1 MLHVYNREATR
12 VRRQDGIIDSSSLSR
27 AIWIDMIE
35 PSKEEETAIESVLGV
50 EVPTPEE
57 MREVESSSQVYREGD
72 ATFMTIRIMN
82 ISSSPSPRLTAATFI
97 LTPDHLITLRYGSPS
112 PFRVFSERLA
122 AQSELLD
129 SPKSTMIGLLETI
142 VGRVAD
148 ILENVGDQ
156 LDKVS
161 ECLFTEN
168 SSISLKRPAPDL
180 EVMLQSIGR
189 SGDLA
194 SRVRESLHSI
204 DRITPALV
212 RKQDAPLPKELA
224 ERLSTLRRD
233 VRSLLDHDA
242 YLTSKIQFLLDSNL
256 GLISIQQ
263 NAIIK
268 FFSVAAVIFLPP
280 TLVASIYGMN
290 FEHIPELKW
299 IYGYPFA
306 LALMVVSS
314 VVPYWY
320 FKRRRWL

>member
-1 MLHVYNREATR
+1 MLHVYNRDGNTI
-12 VRRQDGIIDSSSLSR
+12 RRQEGTDDLNSLSK
-27 AIWIDMIE
+27 AIWLDMIE
-35 PSKEEETAIESVLGV
+35 PSREEETAIESIIGI
-50 EVPTPEE
+50 EVPTPED

-72 ATFMTIRIMN
+72 AIFMTVRIMN
-82 ISSSPSPRLTAATFI
+82 LTSSPSPRLLAATFI
-97 LTPDHLITLRYGSPS
+97 LTPDHLITLRYGNPS
-112 PFRVFSERLA
+112 PFRVFSERLTT
-122 AQSELLD
+122 QPDLME
-129 SPKSTMIGLLETI
+129 SPRSTMIGLLETI
-142 VGRVAD
+142 VDRVAD
-148 ILENVGDQ
+148 ILENAGDQ

-168 SSISLKRPAPDL
+168 GSISLKSPTPDL
-180 EVMLQSIGR
+180 EVTLQSIGR
-189 SGDLA
+189 NGDIA

-204 DRITPALV
+204 DRITPALA
-212 RKQDAPLPKELA
+212 RKQDAPLPKELT

-268 FFSVAAVIFLPP
+268 FFSVAAVVFLPP

-306 LALMVVSS
+306 LALMVISS
-314 VVPYWY
+314 TVPYWY

>member
-1 MLHVYNREATR
+1 MLHVYNREAST
-12 VRRQDGIIDSSSLSR
+12 VRRQDGIADSNSLAR
-27 AIWIDMIE
+27 AIWVDMIK
-35 PSKEEETAIESVLGV
+35 PSKEEETAIESVLGI

-82 ISSSPSPRLTAATFI
+82 IESSLSARLTVATFI
-97 LTPDHLITLRYGSPS
+97 LMPDHLVTLRYEDPG

-122 AQSELLD
+122 AQPELMD
-129 SPKSTMIGLLETI
+129 SPKAAMVGLLETI
-142 VGRVAD
+142 VDSVAD
-148 ILENVGDQ
+148 MLEGVGDQ

-161 ECLFTEN
+161 EYLFREN
-168 SSISLKRPAPDL
+168 SSISVEDPAPDF
-180 EVMLQSIGR
+180 EVTLQTIGR

-194 SRVRESLHSI
+194 SRLRESLHSI
-204 DRITPALV
+204 DRISPALA
-212 RKQDAPLPKELA
+212 RKQDNPLPKELA
-224 ERLSTLRRD
+224 ERVSTLRRD

-256 GLISIQQ
+256 GLINIQQ

-280 TLVASIYGMN
+280 TLVASVYGMN

-306 LALMVVSS
+306 LALMIISS